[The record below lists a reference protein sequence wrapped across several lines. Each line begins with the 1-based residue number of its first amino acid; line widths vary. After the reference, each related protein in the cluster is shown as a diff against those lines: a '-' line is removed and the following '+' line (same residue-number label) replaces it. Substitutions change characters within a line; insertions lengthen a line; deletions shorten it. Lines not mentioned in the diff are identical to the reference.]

1 MTQRYEDGM
10 AIVLNGGKPDI
21 FLTMTCN
28 PSWSEITSE
37 LLPFQTP
44 QDRPDLL
51 TRIFRSKFEKLKDDV
66 INKGVL
72 GKVKSYMYV
81 TEFQKRGLPH
91 VHMLLVLE
99 SNDKLRDPKDYDS
112 MVRAEIPKLEC
123 EPQLHEAVVRHMIHG
138 PCGII
143 NRKSP
148 CMKDGHCKKRYP
160 KQFLD
165 ETRQGTNSYP
175 EYRRSNI
182 KSIKYLYKYVY
193 KGPDRVAM
201 EVHKGSYMDEVQQY
215 VDARWICAPEA
226 LWKIFR
232 FTLYRL
238 YPSVERLQIHLSNRH
253 QVRFYDH
260 QQIADV
266 LNNERNSKTML
277 TQFFA
282 LNLRDPQARKYLYRE
297 IPEHYCWNKRDME
310 WHRRRSTRKVIGII
324 YMVSPSEGDKF
335 YLRPLLSHVI
345 GPTSWEY
352 LLTNNGMTFSTFKK
366 SAKDRG
372 FLETDHS
379 IRDCLVEAT
388 SLRMPYALRR
398 LFVTILIFCEPTDVR
413 GLWNEFFT
421 HMVEDYQTTNN
432 VVESNLTN
440 MLLKDL
446 NELLNLH
453 GKKIDDYDLP
463 SLPPNTIDRGV
474 IPSIIQEELAIDI
487 PNEDIESIAKL
498 NNDQMIAFNT
508 IMNVIVQ
515 KHSGV
520 FFVDGPGGTGK
531 TFLYRTLM
539 ASLRSRGEIVLATAS
554 SGIAATL
561 LPDGRTAH
569 SRFKIPIDIQPS
581 SICGIEKK
589 KDLANLI
596 RVSAAII
603 WDEAPMTNKNCLVAL
618 DRSLQDICSN
628 SAPFG
633 GKVLIM
639 GGGGIFVKFFLL

>member
-1 MTQRYEDGM
+1 MLLNAGRLLQQYVVDNYVKIESGRLRWVKEHQGDIRSELYQGLHDALHVGETNAENIGKRTILSSSFIGGRRDMTQRYEDGM

-51 TRIFRSKFEKLKDDV
+51 TRIFRSKFEKLKNDV

-112 MVRAEIPKLEC
+112 MVRADLPKLEC
-123 EPQLHEAVVRHMIHG
+123 EPQLHEAVIRHMIHG

-165 ETRQGTNSYP
+165 ETRQGTDSYP
-175 EYRRSNI
+175 EYRRRFDESVSLGRDRSVDNRWVVPYNPWLLLKYDCHINVEICSSI

-193 KGPDRVAM
+193 KGPDRVAV

-238 YPSVERLQIHLSNRH
+238 YPSVERLQIHLPNRH

-297 IPEHYCWNKRDME
+297 IPEHYCWNKRGME
-310 WHRRRSTRKVIGII
+310 WHRRRSTRKVIGRI
-324 YMVSPSEGDKF
+324 YTVSPSEGDKF
-335 YLRPLLSHVI
+335 YLRLLLSHVT

-366 SAKDRG
+366 SAEDRG

-379 IRDCLVEAT
+379 IRDCLVKAT

-421 HMVEDYQTTNN
+421 HMVEDYQTANN
-432 VVESNLTN
+432 VVESDLTN

-463 SLPPNTIDRGV
+463 SLPPNTIDRGAV
-474 IPSIIQEELAIDI
+474 PSIIQEELAIDI
-487 PNEDIESIAKL
+487 PNEDI
-498 NNDQMIAFNT
+498 
-508 IMNVIVQ
+508 
-515 KHSGV
+515 
-520 FFVDGPGGTGK
+520 
-531 TFLYRTLM
+531 
-539 ASLRSRGEIVLATAS
+539 
-554 SGIAATL
+554 
-561 LPDGRTAH
+561 
-569 SRFKIPIDIQPS
+569 
-581 SICGIEKK
+581 
-589 KDLANLI
+589 
-596 RVSAAII
+596 
-603 WDEAPMTNKNCLVAL
+603 
-618 DRSLQDICSN
+618 
-628 SAPFG
+628 
-633 GKVLIM
+633 
-639 GGGGIFVKFFLL
+639 